1 METNLLLLKTLFCC
15 SACDGEIATE
25 EVNLVK
31 TLAEND
37 HRFAGMDIETLLNGF
52 IDGINATGKIYLKN
66 YINELTET
74 ALSDDE
80 QIAILDLAIKMIEAD
95 NQILYSE
102 VKFFKKIRKHLSISD
117 DAIIKALPLCE
128 DYLLPDINAEDKD
141 FEEVGNFAKIH
152 F

>member
-80 QIAILDLAIKMIEAD
+80 QIAILDLAIKTI
-95 NQILYSE
+95 
-102 VKFFKKIRKHLSISD
+102 VR
-117 DAIIKALPLCE
+117 
-128 DYLLPDINAEDKD
+128 
-141 FEEVGNFAKIH
+141 
-152 F
+152 